1 MEQLGYNKQENS
13 DCMELEMKEPSR
25 KRGCRFFYSAQR
37 NTTEILCALLLICFV
52 IFTAVII
59 ANQGKT
65 SRELSDVRLKIEKIP
80 VNSTKDLS
88 DFLYSIGM
96 SKELKTINSQLLH
109 VSKEVDNT
117 KLKLREI
124 QADSK
129 KDLQNYTDIKSL
141 THSMFRELT
150 EELTEVKRACN
161 GFQNILSSI
170 QEEIRNLSDA
180 ICTGCPQG
188 WLPFQKTC
196 YYFSTSTKSWT
207 NAKEFCIDQGSH
219 LVIVNTE
226 HENRFLSN
234 YILDSRAYWLGLTDT
249 EKEGDWQ
256 WLDGTS
262 LSLRFWNTGEPNN
275 VGQQGEDC
283 GSMIS
288 QGKWNDAV
296 CSVANYWICEQK
308 R

>member
-13 DCMELEMKEPSR
+13 ACMELEMKEPSR
-25 KRGCRFFYSAQR
+25 KRGCHFFYSAQR

-59 ANQGKT
+59 ANQGK
-65 SRELSDVRLKIEKIP
+65 R
-80 VNSTKDLS
+80 
-88 DFLYSIGM
+88 M

-170 QEEIRNLSDA
+170 QKEIRNLSDA
-180 ICTGCPQG
+180 ICTRCPQG

-196 YYFSTSTKSWT
+196 YYFSNSTKSWT

-226 HENRFLSN
+226 HENSFLSN

-249 EKEGDWQ
+249 EKEGDWR

-296 CSVANYWICEQK
+296 CSVAHYWICEQK